1 MTDKAELSL
10 LLDYYGAFLT
20 ERQREITRM
29 NADLDMS
36 LSEIA
41 DEIGVSRQAVRDH
54 LARAAAELEGCEA
67 KLGLA
72 KRDIEL
78 RRIAEKLKGACENE
92 SAEMLRKRAL
102 EAAESILALTR

>member
-1 MTDKAELSL
+1 MKNKAEFSL

-20 ERQREITRM
+20 ERQREIAAM

-54 LARAAAELEGCEA
+54 LARAASELEECEA

-72 KRDIEL
+72 KRDMEL
-78 RRIAEKLKGACENE
+78 RRLAEKLKAACGEEN
-92 SAEMLRKRAL
+92 ADKLRKTAL
-102 EAAESILALTR
+102 EAAEGVLALTR

>member
-20 ERQREITRM
+20 ERQRNIAAM

-54 LARAAAELEGCEA
+54 LARAAAELNGCEE
-67 KLGLA
+67 KLGLV
-72 KRDIEL
+72 KRDLEL
-78 RRIAEKLKGACENE
+78 RRIAEKLKTACEE
-92 SAEMLRKRAL
+92 DTAEALRAKSL